1 MFPEHRELINELRNN
16 DPHFKRLFE
25 KHNELDHKIKN
36 QESQITLAT
45 HTEIEIMKKEKL
57 LLKDK
62 IYSLILKANQN

>member
-1 MFPEHRELINELRNN
+1 MFPEHRELLNELRNT
-16 DPHFKRLFE
+16 DPHFKKLFE

-36 QESQITLAT
+36 QESQITLAS

-62 IYSLILKANQN
+62 IYSLLLKAKQA